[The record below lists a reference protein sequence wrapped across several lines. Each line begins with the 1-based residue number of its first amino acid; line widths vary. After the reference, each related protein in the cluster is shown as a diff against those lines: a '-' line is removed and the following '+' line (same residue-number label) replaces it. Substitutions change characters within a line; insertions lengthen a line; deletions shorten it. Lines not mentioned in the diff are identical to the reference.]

1 MAMDIIRRKP
11 KIGDIQIPERRRTRK
26 FFLRALLI
34 LLAFMVI
41 CGSVFGGIWLY
52 HRFFVSTVKTQGEQN
67 AGPIQ
72 NQDYSV
78 IGGAPSPEQGTLS
91 GKICAPV
98 DAFKNVVVAKNTSS
112 HDMYQL
118 ALSKDQREYSFSLT
132 PGTYVVRLQSYL
144 SEDVNKFTSTYFTA
158 CATVPNAS
166 ATMCSADSHDLVPV
180 VVVVQEKIS
189 DVDLCDSYYGSKEPL
204 F

>member
-11 KIGDIQIPERRRTRK
+11 KIGDIQIPESRRTRK

-34 LLAFMVI
+34 LLVFMSI
-41 CGSVFGGIWLY
+41 CGSVFGGSWLY
-52 HRFFVSTVKTQGEQN
+52 HRSFVSTTKTQGEEN
-67 AGPIQ
+67 VGPIQ

-118 ALSKDQREYSFSLT
+118 ALSKDQHEYLFSLT

-144 SEDVNKFTSTYFTA
+144 SEDPNKFTSTYFTA

-166 ATMCSADSHDLVPV
+166 ATTCSADSHSVVPIV
-180 VVVVQEKIS
+180 VAAKANVS
-189 DVDLCDSYYGSKEPL
+189 DIDLCDSFFGSREPA